1 MSDIQDFFTW
11 ATRTKSFNA
20 QQPRDAEGKW
30 TGGTGGGAGTFE
42 GERTGKYAGQYSG
55 GDGMLTANLKGV
67 YSGVLDGQSD
77 ISLTMPVQRQTRF
90 YVKSKTTKKS
100 AEIFSGRHRGENA
113 IIVNVSKPKTEG
125 FGNTFHKSGVFK
137 VDSFADTNAQSK
149 AADFIKSELST
160 P

>member
-1 MSDIQDFFTW
+1 MSDLDNFFTW

-30 TGGTGGGAGTFE
+30 TGGAGGVKGTFE

-55 GDGMLTANLKGV
+55 GDGMLTADMKAV

-77 ISLTMPVQRQTRF
+77 IVLSMPVQRQSSF
-90 YVKSKTTKKS
+90 GVKSLSTKKTAGIS
-100 AEIFSGRHRGENA
+100 SGSVRGEKA
-113 IIVNVSKPKTEG
+113 IIVNLSKPKTEG
-125 FGNTFHKSGVFK
+125 LGNLSYKSQVFK
-137 VDSFADTNAQSK
+137 MEKWGDLNAAGK